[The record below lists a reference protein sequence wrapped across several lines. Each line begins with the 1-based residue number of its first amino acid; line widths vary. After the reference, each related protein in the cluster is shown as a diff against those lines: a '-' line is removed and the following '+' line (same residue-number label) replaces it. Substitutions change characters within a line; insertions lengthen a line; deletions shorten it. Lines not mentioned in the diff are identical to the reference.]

1 MLATYPENLRI
12 INIAYRNNLTILAIC
27 TILHYNSTMNIQKNY
42 DLIVVG
48 SGAAGI
54 ISAIVAARNNKRVLL
69 LEKLSQ
75 IASKLKATGG
85 GRCNLTNTL
94 SNEDFMGKFGRDGRF
109 MQDALKDFN
118 HQALITF
125 FDEIGVDTH
134 APDGFRVFPTSH
146 SSVTII
152 KALHDEM
159 IRLNVDIICKQK
171 VEELL
176 YEDSQIIGLKTST
189 NTFTSPNIVLAT
201 GGLGYPVLGAEG
213 DGFTI
218 ASNLGHKVTE
228 LHPGMMPLKTKET
241 WVSNCRADTIAKVQL
256 KVDLKKYKNLRA
268 KGDLIFTKTGVRGPV
283 VLDFAREVTPLL
295 AKYGEVPLLLN
306 LTKGMNEEQVSQH
319 LKNTFSQNPQIKLLD
334 VLTTLLPEALSLELC
349 NLATINPNAT
359 NKEIEGKDRAKLVQ
373 LLTWTPLTI
382 TGHDGFKMAM
392 ITRGGINLKE
402 INPKTMQSKLMNGL
416 YFCGEIM
423 NLDGPCGGYNLQ
435 WSFASGNLAGKLL

>member
-1 MLATYPENLRI
+1 MKI
-12 INIAYRNNLTILAIC
+12 K
-27 TILHYNSTMNIQKNY
+27 HY
-42 DLIVVG
+42 DVIVIG

-54 ISAIVAARNNKRVLL
+54 IAAIVAARNGKSVLV

-94 SNEDFMGKFGRDGRF
+94 SNEEFMVKFGRDGRF
-109 MQDALKDFN
+109 MQDALKDFDHN
-118 HQALITF
+118 ALIDF
-125 FDEIGVDTH
+125 FTQIGVDTH

-152 KALHDEM
+152 KALQETMQELGID
-159 IRLNVDIICKQK
+159 VICNQK
-171 VEELL
+171 VEEIL
-176 YEDSQIIGLKTST
+176 YEGTQVTGLTT
-189 NTFTSPNIVLAT
+189 TTDTFYSKNIVLAT

-213 DGFTI
+213 DGFTM

-228 LHPGMMPLKTKET
+228 LHPAMMPLKIKDT
-241 WVSNCRADTIAKVQL
+241 WVTNCRADTIAKVAL
-256 KVDLKKYKNLRA
+256 RVDIKKHHKLRA
-268 KGDLIFTKTGVRGPV
+268 QGDLIFTKTGIRGPV

-295 AKYGEVPLLLN
+295 KKYGEVPLLLN
-306 LTKGMNEEQVSQH
+306 LTKGMNEEEILQHFKSQ
-319 LKNTFSQNPQIKLLD
+319 LTKNPQATILELLQ
-334 VLTTLLPEALSLELC
+334 TLLPEAISRELC
-349 NLATINPNAT
+349 ILANIKSESTY
-359 NKEIEGKDRAKLVQ
+359 KEMEGKNKTHLIQ
-373 LLTWTPLTI
+373 LLAWTPLTV

-402 INPKTMQSKLMNGL
+402 INPKTMQSKLIQGL

-435 WSFASGNLAGKLL
+435 WSFASGNLAGKLLQ